1 MESEILSIFQNS
13 PKRSSKKISIRFYNL
28 SDGSNTLSFQKIV
41 GNIDPTLISW
51 AGSQSREF
59 SQRRADIV
67 KAYEDGHY
75 RSAGI
80 T

>member
-13 PKRSSKKISIRFYNL
+13 PKRSSKKISIRFLNL

-59 SQRRADIV
+59 SHRMAGIE

-75 RSAGI
+75 RSSGI